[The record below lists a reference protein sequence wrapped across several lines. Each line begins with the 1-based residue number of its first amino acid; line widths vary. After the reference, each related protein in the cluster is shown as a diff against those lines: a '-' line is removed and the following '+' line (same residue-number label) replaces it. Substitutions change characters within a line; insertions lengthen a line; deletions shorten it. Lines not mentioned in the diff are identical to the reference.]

1 MTFDDLVKQFRLDGR
16 TAIITGI
23 GPGIGET
30 VARAY
35 AAAGANV
42 VMCARTAEKVQKLAA
57 EIEADGGRAVGVPA
71 DVGVA
76 KDVER
81 VIATAHDTFGK
92 VTIVFHNAMASGGV
106 SQGRSGLDLTD
117 DEWQSTLDVNLLAPV
132 RLARACI
139 PDMKAAGE
147 GTIVNV
153 LSTAGFTPVPD
164 IAGWAYGATKAG
176 LAMLTRYMAKE
187 CGPEVRA
194 NCICPGTIAPDG
206 EVWDIWK
213 PIVERIPLGRVG
225 FAREVAAAAL
235 YLASSASS
243 FVTGQTLFVDGG
255 RVNTVA

>member
-1 MTFDDLVKQFRLDGR
+1 MRFADVTDQFRLDGR

-42 VMCARTAEKVQKLAA
+42 VMCARTAEKVHKLAA
-57 EIEADGGRAVGVPA
+57 EIQADGGRALGVRA

-76 KDVER
+76 EDLDR
-81 VIATAHDTFGK
+81 LIASAGEAFGK
-92 VTIVFHNAMASGGV
+92 VTVLFHNAMSGGGV
-106 SQGRSGLDLTD
+106 GQGRSGLEITD
-117 DEWQSTLDVNLLAPV
+117 DEWQATLDVNLLAPF
-132 RLARACI
+132 RLAKACI

-147 GTIVNV
+147 GTIINV
-153 LSTAGFTPVPD
+153 LSTAGFTPVPG

-206 EVWDIWK
+206 EVWEIWK
-213 PIVERIPLGRVG
+213 PIAERIPLGRVG

-235 YLASSASS
+235 YLASPASS